1 TCDVGE
7 AVAVR
12 VRGGRLAARAPRAV
26 GGLPVVT
33 DLRAAASAS
42 AVLDHARK
50 PYAATARASTQA
62 HACARCG
69 RPLAAPRVTP
79 AVVAARRAKIWHELR
94 EYRHDADAPSYGVEA
109 AQALGL
115 DPEHVFKTLVA
126 ECDGTLVVALVPVA
140 RSLDLKALAAA
151 VGAKR

>member
-1 TCDVGE
+1 M
-7 AVAVR
+7 
-12 VRGGRLAARAPRAV
+12 
-26 GGLPVVT
+26 
-33 DLRAAASAS
+33 
-42 AVLDHARK
+42 
-50 PYAATARASTQA
+50 
-62 HACARCG
+62 
-69 RPLAAPRVTP
+69 TP

-151 VGAKR
+151 VGAKRAAMADPAQAERATGYVVGGISPLGQKKRLPMVADESMLALETVYVSAGRRGLELALRPADLLRLCDAATARIAR